1 MTGAIRP
8 THPNNIS
15 FVERIGMYPEL
26 AIGYLGLLLFMIGDG
41 VEAGFLSL
49 MLTDMRFGTAKV
61 ALVFTAYGA
70 SAALGSW
77 LSGALSDIFGPKKVM
92 WAGLL
97 IWLGFEIPVSSR
109 RHRACKLQNHC
120 RQLWPA
126 RLRLSLLC
134 LRLSLLGRRRHARAL
149 PRHRRRMVLVRA
161 HRRPSHARR
170 AARQF
175 CRAPHWRLQNPVGLR
190 RAWSPSADSSPCLLV
205 KEKRGT
211 LPLSTTGEN
220 PLAVLFTGVSILW
233 RHPKVALGGIV
244 ATITTTSEFG
254 FLVCLP
260 IFYVQKVGFT
270 EGQWLQIVSII
281 FATNVVANLFWGWVG
296 DKIGWRRT
304 ITFVGACGCALTTM
318 GLFYV
323 PHIFGPNFILVML
336 AGMAYG
342 IALAGFVPIAA
353 IMAVLAPE
361 SRGASMSI
369 MNLGSGLSMF
379 TGPAIVGI
387 FQPMFGISGVIWIFA
402 LHVPDRRR
410 PELHA
415 PHPRRPVTPIRNRN
429 QYPQLNHLL
438 ANSPPTPGF
447 PGLDSETRETT
458 TLNPS
463 ANPLTR

>member
-1 MTGAIRP
+1 MTGAIQP
-8 THPNNIS
+8 SHPNNIS

-49 MLTDMRFGTAKV
+49 MLTDMRFGTVKV

-92 WAGLL
+92 AAGLL
-97 IWLGFEIPVSSR
+97 IWLGFEIPF
-109 RHRACKLQNHC
+109 
-120 RQLWPA
+120 
-126 RLRLSLLC
+126 
-134 LRLSLLGRRRHARAL
+134 LLGGIAHANYKIIVVSYGLRGFGYPFFAYGFLCWVAAVTPERYLGTAVGWFWSARTGGLPTLGAL
-149 PRHRRRMVLVRA
+149 LASFAVPLIGGYKTLWVSVVLVA
-161 HRRPSHARR
+161 IG
-170 AARQF
+170 
-175 CRAPHWRLQNPVGLR
+175 GLI
-190 RAWSPSADSSPCLLV
+190 ALLLV

-304 ITFVGACGCALTTM
+304 ITFVGACGCAVTTL
-318 GLFYV
+318 GLFYI
-323 PHIFGPNFILVML
+323 PHIFGANFILVML

-387 FQPMFGISGVIWIFA
+387 FQPIFGISGVIWIFA
-402 LHVPDRRR
+402 FMYLISAVLSYMLR
-410 PELHA
+410 
-415 PHPRRPVTPIRNRN
+415 I
-429 QYPQLNHLL
+429 
-438 ANSPPTPGF
+438 PGVRA
-447 PGLDSETRETT
+447 LR
-458 TLNPS
+458 
-463 ANPLTR
+463 

>member
-8 THPNNIS
+8 THPNNIT

-49 MLTDMRFGTAKV
+49 MLTEMRFGTVKV

-97 IWLGFEIPVSSR
+97 IWLGFEIPF
-109 RHRACKLQNHC
+109 
-120 RQLWPA
+120 
-126 RLRLSLLC
+126 
-134 LRLSLLGRRRHARAL
+134 LLGGIAHANYKII
-149 PRHRRRMVLVRA
+149 VV
-161 HRRPSHARR
+161 SY
-170 AARQF
+170 
-175 CRAPHWRLQNPVGLR
+175 GLR
-190 RAWSPSADSSPCLLV
+190 GFGYPFFAYGFLCWVAAVTPERYLGTAVGWFWSARTGGLPTLGALLASFAVPLIGGYKTLWVSVALVAIGGLIALLLV

-402 LHVPDRRR
+402 LMYLIAAVLSYMLR
-410 PELHA
+410 
-415 PHPRRPVTPIRNRN
+415 I
-429 QYPQLNHLL
+429 
-438 ANSPPTPGF
+438 PGVRS
-447 PGLDSETRETT
+447 LR
-458 TLNPS
+458 
-463 ANPLTR
+463 

>member
-1 MTGAIRP
+1 MTGAIQSFGQ
-8 THPNNIS
+8 NKIS
-15 FVERIGMYPEL
+15 FVERIGMHPEL

-49 MLTDMRFGTAKV
+49 MLTDMHFGTVKV

-97 IWLGFEIPVSSR
+97 IWLGFEIPF
-109 RHRACKLQNHC
+109 
-120 RQLWPA
+120 
-126 RLRLSLLC
+126 
-134 LRLSLLGRRRHARAL
+134 LLGGIAHANYKIIVVSYGLRGFGYPFFAYGFLCWVAAVTPERYLGTAVGWFWSARTGGLPTLGAL
-149 PRHRRRMVLVRA
+149 LASFAVPLIGGYKTLWVSVVLVA
-161 HRRPSHARR
+161 IG
-170 AARQF
+170 
-175 CRAPHWRLQNPVGLR
+175 GLI
-190 RAWSPSADSSPCLLV
+190 ALLLI
-205 KEKRGT
+205 KEKRGS

-304 ITFVGACGCALTTM
+304 ITFVGACGCALTTL
-318 GLFYV
+318 GLFYI
-323 PHIFGPNFILVML
+323 PHIFGANFVLVML

-387 FQPMFGISGVIWIFA
+387 FQPIFGISGVIWIFA
-402 LHVPDRRR
+402 FMYLVSAVLSYMLR
-410 PELHA
+410 
-415 PHPRRPVTPIRNRN
+415 I
-429 QYPQLNHLL
+429 
-438 ANSPPTPGF
+438 PGVRS
-447 PGLDSETRETT
+447 LR
-458 TLNPS
+458 
-463 ANPLTR
+463 